1 MFGAPIM
8 AHAQWGVVVRS
19 LDTGATLYEQNAGK
33 LMMPASNMKI
43 VTLAGALH
51 ALTWD
56 YRFVTT
62 LETDAP
68 VEAGVLL
75 GDLVVRGGGDPTINS
90 RNNRGTA
97 VFDEWAAALSAAG
110 IARISGRIVGDD
122 GLFDDEGLGA
132 GWAWDY
138 LEAGYAAPVG
148 ALQYNEDVA
157 LLTVLPG
164 AAAGDPAVLSMPSG
178 SGLTLANRATTSAA
192 GVPETIALRR
202 HVDEPV
208 LEVSGTVPLPSPAA
222 DAATPTPTR
231 TVARPVAVT
240 NPTRYFAQSL
250 KEALAARG
258 IVVTGDAVDG
268 DDLPVPSG
276 PAPAQRRV
284 LARTESPPLGDI
296 ATVLMKVSQNLY
308 AETLLKAAGAV
319 AGGVGTTASGRAQV
333 AAMLRDWQI
342 DDRALVMADGSGLS
356 RYNYVTANLL
366 TAILARLYADVAH
379 RDAFLST
386 LPIGGKDGTVSTR
399 MRGTRAAGN
408 ALAKTG
414 SIANVRSLSGFVRTQ
429 DGEMLVFS
437 ILANDFVVPGATVN
451 WIADLAVE
459 VLANFTRRG
468 SSGRTK

>member
-56 YRFVTT
+56 HRFVTT
-62 LETDAP
+62 LETDAA
-68 VEAGVLL
+68 VEGGVLL

-110 IARISGRIVGDD
+110 IARISGRIVGED

-164 AAAGDPAVLSMPSG
+164 AAAGDPAVLSMPAG
-178 SGLTLANRATTSAA
+178 SGLTLVNRATTSAA

-222 DAATPTPTR
+222 DAATATPTR
-231 TVARPVAVT
+231 TVGRQVAVT

-250 KEALAARG
+250 KEALAERG
-258 IVVTGDAVDG
+258 IGVAGDAVDG
-268 DDLPVPSG
+268 DDLAVPSG
-276 PAPAQRRV
+276 PAPVQRRV
-284 LARTESPPLGDI
+284 LARTQSPPLGDI

-366 TAILARLYADVAH
+366 TAILARLYADAAH
-379 RDAFLST
+379 REGFLST
-386 LPIGGKDGTVSTR
+386 LPIGGQDGTVSTR

-408 ALAKTG
+408 ARAKTG

-468 SSGRTK
+468 PGGRTK